1 VLYVRGGDHQFLLL
15 PGLLTVM
22 GIPQESDHS
31 LYRYILK
38 KKKTVLI

>member
-31 LYRYILK
+31 LYILK